1 MKLIVVVA
9 VVSVAAL
16 LAKFLQRR
24 KPQAPTQPKMEV
36 PAQVDRNDFPQPE
49 VQWLVAVFSSASC
62 ATCIDVVAKSQA
74 LATSLPSWINFG
86 KASIRSIDIVQDI
99 LGRLSKEKKIGAY
112 GAAGKAT
119 MWLNACKLDFV
130 EFVVDASPLRYGK
143 FMPGVHSPIISPD
156 EFKKNYPDLVLVTAW
171 NYLEQIKKNETNYG
185 GIWCSPLP
193 TLNFS

>member
-9 VVSVAAL
+9 VVAVAAL

-74 LATSLPSWINFG
+74 LATSQVVVANVEYPERKDLHDRYG
-86 KASIRSIDIVQDI
+86 IDAVP
-99 LGRLSKEKKIGAY
+99 
-112 GAAGKAT
+112 T
-119 MWLNACKLDFV
+119 V
-130 EFVVDASPLRYGK
+130 VVVDADGVVRGSFIGPVSATDLWAGVAEIRQPGSRVVSDCATSPVVEG
-143 FMPGVHSPIISPD
+143 D
-156 EFKKNYPDLVLVTAW
+156 
-171 NYLEQIKKNETNYG
+171 
-185 GIWCSPLP
+185 
-193 TLNFS
+193 

>member
-9 VVSVAAL
+9 VVAVAAL

-74 LATSLPSWINFG
+74 LATSQVVVANVEYPERKDLHDRYG
-86 KASIRSIDIVQDI
+86 IDAVPTIV
-99 LGRLSKEKKIGAY
+99 
-112 GAAGKAT
+112 
-119 MWLNACKLDFV
+119 
-130 EFVVDASPLRYGK
+130 VVDTDGVVRGSFIGPVSATDLWAGVAEIRQPGSRAVSDCATSPVVEG
-143 FMPGVHSPIISPD
+143 
-156 EFKKNYPDLVLVTAW
+156 N
-171 NYLEQIKKNETNYG
+171 
-185 GIWCSPLP
+185 
-193 TLNFS
+193 

>member
-9 VVSVAAL
+9 VVAVAAL

-74 LATSLPSWINFG
+74 LATSQVAVAN
-86 KASIRSIDIVQDI
+86 
-99 LGRLSKEKKIGAY
+99 
-112 GAAGKAT
+112 
-119 MWLNACKLDFV
+119 V
-130 EFVVDASPLRYGK
+130 EYPERKDLHDRYGIDAVPTVVVADADGVVRGS
-143 FMPGVHSPIISPD
+143 FIGPVSATDLWAGVAEIRQPGSRAVSDCATSPVVEGD
-156 EFKKNYPDLVLVTAW
+156 
-171 NYLEQIKKNETNYG
+171 
-185 GIWCSPLP
+185 
-193 TLNFS
+193 